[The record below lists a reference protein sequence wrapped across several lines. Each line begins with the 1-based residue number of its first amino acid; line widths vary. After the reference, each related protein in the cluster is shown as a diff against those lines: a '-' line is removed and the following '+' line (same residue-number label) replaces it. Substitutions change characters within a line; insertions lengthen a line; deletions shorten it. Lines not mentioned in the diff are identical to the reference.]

1 MQPSFYSGSPAGTSP
16 WTTRVNPTI
25 TRQFGVEEVHSIWFL
40 PRDWRPGIGAVTI
53 TLLLPEC
60 ELQLVEVMPDGEPL
74 GIISRCKEDFNIKR
88 WTRNAV
94 EIAVERKAAL
104 SFGCDTVE
112 QAEQAS
118 RRAIKWLP
126 KQYQR
131 VALERMY
138 SPESRIRSKLS

>member
-1 MQPSFYSGSPAGTSP
+1 M
-16 WTTRVNPTI
+16 
-25 TRQFGVEEVHSIWFL
+25 
-40 PRDWRPGIGAVTI
+40 TI

-74 GIISRCKEDFNIKR
+74 GIISRCKEDFDIKR